1 MKNFIKQ
8 TKISFILMAIM
19 YIVFGILFLT
29 RPNFTNK
36 IIVTILGLMLSIYG
50 ISQILKHVN
59 SDDVEKVQSFHLSI
73 GIITLLIG
81 IYFFI
86 KPDIIISIL
95 GAILGLFLFLHGA
108 LNLQH
113 AFNLKNMYYE
123 KWWVLTIFGII
134 SIILGF
140 YGVMNP
146 TSISPVFSIV
156 IGLGMIISGLSDI
169 FIIYKISSHFK

>member
-1 MKNFIKQ
+1 MKNFLKQ
-8 TKISFILMAIM
+8 TKISLILMAIM
-19 YIVFGILFLT
+19 YIAFGILFLT

-36 IIVTILGLMLSIYG
+36 IIVTILGLILTIYG
-50 ISQILKHVN
+50 IVKIFNHVKA
-59 SDDVEKVQSFHLSI
+59 DDVERVQGFHLSV
-73 GIITLLIG
+73 GIVTLLIG

-86 KPDIIISIL
+86 KPDIIVSIL
-95 GAILGLFLFLHGA
+95 GAILGIFLFLHGA

-113 AFNLKNMYYE
+113 AFNLKNIYE
-123 KWWVLTIFGII
+123 KWWVLAIFGVV

-156 IGLGMIISGLSDI
+156 IGLGLIISGLSDI
-169 FIIYKISSHFK
+169 FIIYKVSSHLK